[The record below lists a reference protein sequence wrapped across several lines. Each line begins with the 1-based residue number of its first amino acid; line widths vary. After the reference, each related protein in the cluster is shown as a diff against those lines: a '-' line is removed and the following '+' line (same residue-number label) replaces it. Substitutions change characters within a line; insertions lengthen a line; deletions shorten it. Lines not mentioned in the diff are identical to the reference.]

1 MLSKINGFMIE
12 LYDYKFNSDEA
23 ILSKIRWLPKL
34 TRTGVDMG
42 MQGWDLIGRA
52 LKDFNF
58 LKDPGISL
66 KVHSNCS
73 GTEILPA
80 EVFFR
85 DESGLPEL
93 ERYAL
98 DLCQGRVL
106 DVGAGAGCHSLI
118 LQGRGIQV
126 TAADISHDA
135 VKVMEERGL
144 SHVIEV
150 DVNSW
155 ETGDKF
161 DTILMLMNGIG
172 LVGDLD
178 GLNSFLNHVK
188 AMITPGGQLLLDST
202 DFTLF
207 PEFMNTWGAA
217 QLRQGRYFGEV
228 EYRIEYQGLV
238 SEAYS
243 WLFVDYKTLI
253 DYAHEA
259 GWFCQ
264 IIFEEEGQYLAR
276 LTRHEE

>member
-1 MLSKINGFMIE
+1 
-12 LYDYKFNSDEA
+12 
-23 ILSKIRWLPKL
+23 
-34 TRTGVDMG
+34 MG
-42 MQGWDLIGRA
+42 IKGWDLLGRA
-52 LKDFNF
+52 LKDFH
-58 LKDPGISL
+58 LQKDPGISL
-66 KVHSNCS
+66 KAHSNCS
-73 GTEILPA
+73 GMEILPV

-85 DESGLPEL
+85 HDSGLPDL

-118 LQGRGIQV
+118 LQGRGLQV

-135 VKVMEERGL
+135 VRVMEERGL
-144 SHVIEV
+144 AHVIEV
-150 DVNSW
+150 DVNQW

-172 LVGDLD
+172 LVGDLN
-178 GLNSFLNHVK
+178 GLKSFLSHIK
-188 AMITPGGQLLLDST
+188 GMIAPGGQLLLDST
-202 DFTLF
+202 DFTFF
-207 PEFMNTWGAA
+207 PEFMKTWGAV
-217 QLRQGRYFGEV
+217 QLKRGRYFGEV

-243 WLFVDYKTLI
+243 WLFVDYQTLV
-253 DYAHEA
+253 DYAQET

-276 LTRHEE
+276 LTRHGMRHECDGSTLVSPHTGDYLENRFG